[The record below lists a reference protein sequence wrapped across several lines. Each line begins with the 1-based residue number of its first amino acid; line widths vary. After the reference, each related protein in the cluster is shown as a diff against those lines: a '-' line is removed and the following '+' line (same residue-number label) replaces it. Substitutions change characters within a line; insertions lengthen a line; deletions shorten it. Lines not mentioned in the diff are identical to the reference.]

1 MTSTFCRRVCP
12 GPQVRSAY
20 LHFLGYA
27 EAFYQA
33 LAAKLQACSAG
44 FSLIIEVYHTLH
56 CMFM

>member
-1 MTSTFCRRVCP
+1 MISTFCRRVC
-12 GPQVRSAY
+12 PQVRSAY

-33 LAAKLQACSAG
+33 LAAKLQACSAS
-44 FSLIIEVYHTLH
+44 FSLLIKVYHTLH